1 MKRLSYKYL
10 TKKCETRI
18 EIKRSMKYNEIKK
31 TKLKECLL
39 PGATKTSLEFNV
51 ETVSVG
57 GFK

>member
-1 MKRLSYKYL
+1 
-10 TKKCETRI
+10 
-18 EIKRSMKYNEIKK
+18 MKYNEIKK

-51 ETVSVG
+51 ETMSVG